1 MTLPV
6 LRQGRGNARHFT
18 TMAEVIVITCYLLD
32 AGCGEACPDTMPEV
46 QEALVRCN
54 RGAKIRGAAA

>member
-1 MTLPV
+1 
-6 LRQGRGNARHFT
+6 
-18 TMAEVIVITCYLLD
+18 MAEVIVITCYLLD